1 MIRSLLG
8 DVDTILDLDHHGG
21 LGDLTVPAPGHTG
34 TGQAVHADAGGDQI
48 AGVIVLT
55 GELGD
60 QSLADVLGAH
70 VGGNTGGLAGLI
82 DGVHAVIAVSGELVG
97 DAAVGFLVLGNEG
110 DGALILAPGVEG
122 GHEHQALGQSGIEA
136 LQIQDAVHAVTAEE
150 GGLEAQGLGLVQNQR
165 GGGVVNGQEH
175 QIGFGI
181 LGLGQLHGEIGVG
194 VIGEGGHGD
203 NLQADLIGGSLEG
216 IVDTGGVGVA
226 VVVDDGHLAAQ
237 VVILDVVGG
246 GNALVGVGEADLE
259 HVVLTGGN
267 VGGGS
272 GGGQLEVAGGV
283 GLSRH
288 GHTGGGSGA
297 AVDDLGAV
305 ADEGVVGVDGLL
317 GITLVVLEV
326 QLKLEATQGVDLLH
340 GHLGALLGG
349 KAIHS
354 GGAGQGAN
362 AADLNGAGGRAGTGL
377 NGSSLGGARLA
388 GSGSSRVA
396 GAAAAG
402 QKRQAQRA
410 SQCKR
415 QSAIHV
421 HCKNLL

>member
-1 MIRSLLG
+1 MNLLG
-8 DVDTILDLDHHGG
+8 DVHAALDLDHHGG
-21 LGDLTVPAPGHTG
+21 LGDLAVAAPGHAG
-34 TGQAVHADAGGDQI
+34 AGQTVHTDSGGHQV
-48 AGVIVLT
+48 AVIVIRA
-55 GELGD
+55 GKLGD
-60 QSLADVLGAH
+60 QGLADVLGAH
-70 VGGNTGGLAGLI
+70 VGGDAGGGAGLI
-82 DGVHAVIAVSGELVG
+82 DGVHAVVAVGGELVG
-97 DAAVGFLVLGNEG
+97 NAAVSG
-110 DGALILAPGVEG
+110 LILADEGLGALVLTPGVEG
-122 GHEHQALGQSGIEA
+122 GHEHQALSQSGIEA
-136 LQIQDAVHAVTAEE
+136 LQIQDAVHAVAAKE

-175 QIGFGI
+175 QIGFGV

-203 NLQADLIGGSLEG
+203 DLQADLIGGSLEG

-237 VVILDVVGG
+237 IVILDVVGG

-259 HVVLTGGN
+259 HIVLTGGD

-317 GITLVVLEV
+317 SVTLVVLEV
-326 QLKLEATQGVDLLH
+326 QLKLEAAQGVDLLH

-349 KAIHS
+349 KAIHG
-354 GGAGQGAN
+354 GGAGQGTN

-377 NGSSLGGARLA
+377 NGSSLSGARLA
-388 GSGSSRVA
+388 GGGSSRVA